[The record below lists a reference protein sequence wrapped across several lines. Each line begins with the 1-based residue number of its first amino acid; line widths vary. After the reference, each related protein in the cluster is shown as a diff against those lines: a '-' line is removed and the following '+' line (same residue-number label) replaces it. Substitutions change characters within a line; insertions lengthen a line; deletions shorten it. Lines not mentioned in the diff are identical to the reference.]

1 MHEVIASVELSLEA
15 IRAARAS
22 FAHGQQAGLPG
33 RRIRLGRLA
42 MMLSSGIIEQ
52 GPSGETAEC

>member
-1 MHEVIASVELSLEA
+1 MHEVIASVGFSLDA

-42 MMLSSGIIEQ
+42 MILSSGMIERE
-52 GPSGETAEC
+52 PSGERAEC